1 MLTHLISR
9 GRAAEA
15 NEAASVGERAHN
27 TADFRGEWTMLSD
40 LVHENG
46 ALLATMA
53 SQISLTVSVDIQPAD
68 ATATMHWI
76 FPDRAMYRASLPH
89 DVAWKSNVH
98 R

>member
-1 MLTHLISR
+1 MNKFGSLQLLLPVAIR
-9 GRAAEA
+9 
-15 NEAASVGERAHN
+15 
-27 TADFRGEWTMLSD
+27 FD

-46 ALLATMA
+46 ALLATVA

>member
-1 MLTHLISR
+1 VAIR
-9 GRAAEA
+9 FG
-15 NEAASVGERAHN
+15 
-27 TADFRGEWTMLSD
+27 

-46 ALLATMA
+46 ALLTTMA

-76 FPDRAMYRASLPH
+76 FPDRGMYGAAFPH
-89 DVAWKSNVH
+89 NVLWKSDVH